1 MRLRKNPW
9 VLYSSL
15 LPFILLVRR
24 SGGDIF
30 RWAGYNLLFYLVL
43 PFLLALLL
51 GFKPRELGMKVGKR
65 GGYRW
70 ALVLF
75 LLTVPLSLYGTRI
88 PSMKNYYPIFG
99 YSGWGDFLL
108 KELAMGV
115 IMLSNEA
122 FYRGFMLFP
131 LAERNEW
138 LGIIAHDVPYAL
150 AHIGKPWVEVP
161 YSFIAGIVF
170 AKLDMESES
179 FLPSFLL
186 HWFGSALFDLLC
198 VIL

>member
-1 MRLRKNPW
+1 MRLRKNPPW

-15 LPFILLVRR
+15 LPPFILLVRR
-24 SGGDIF
+24 SGGGDIF

-99 YSGWGDFLL
+99 YSGWGGDFLL

-131 LAERNEW
+131 
-138 LGIIAHDVPYAL
+138 
-150 AHIGKPWVEVP
+150 
-161 YSFIAGIVF
+161 
-170 AKLDMESES
+170 
-179 FLPSFLL
+179 PSRRETS
-186 HWFGSALFDLLC
+186 GSG
-198 VIL
+198 

>member
-1 MRLRKNPW
+1 
-9 VLYSSL
+9 
-15 LPFILLVRR
+15 
-24 SGGDIF
+24 
-30 RWAGYNLLFYLVL
+30 
-43 PFLLALLL
+43 
-51 GFKPRELGMKVGKR
+51 MKVGKR

-99 YSGWGDFLL
+99 YSGWGGDFLL

-131 LAERNEW
+131 PLAERNEW
-138 LGIIAHDVPYAL
+138 LGIIAHDVPPYAL